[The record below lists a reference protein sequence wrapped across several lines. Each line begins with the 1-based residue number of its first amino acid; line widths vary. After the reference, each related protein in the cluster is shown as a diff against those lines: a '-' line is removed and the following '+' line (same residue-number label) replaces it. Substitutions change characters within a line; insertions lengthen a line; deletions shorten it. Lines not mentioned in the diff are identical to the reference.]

1 MSSLFFPDFYILAF
15 WSPGPAEMMVL
26 AVVALL
32 LYGGN
37 LPEVA
42 RSWGKTFAEFRRG
55 LTGFQ
60 SEMNNVIY
68 NEPEKIAYQD
78 DHYRDDSS
86 YASGYEEPDSYQDD
100 NGQDD
105 ASQNESEAQQDKT
118 DESEITVNDAGTDTI
133 VVEKKVEEGAKE
145 EIEAKPTD

>member
-1 MSSLFFPDFYILAF
+1 MISLFPSDNLMLAF

-60 SEMNNVIY
+60 SDLNEVIY
-68 NEPEKIAYQD
+68 SEPEKIAYQD
-78 DHYRDDSS
+78 ENYRDDAR
-86 YASGYEEPDSYQDD
+86 YANGYEEPDAYQDD
-100 NGQDD
+100 ANQEDD
-105 ASQNESEAQQDKT
+105 EAQQDEVDK
-118 DESEITVNDAGTDTI
+118 SELTVNHDITETI
-133 VVEKKVEEGAKE
+133 VIEEDAEKEAREKSEE
-145 EIEAKPTD
+145 KPTD